1 MCRDINGKQQL
12 RRKVVI
18 NQLQQGVEERPVPIT
33 RSATRDQEGT
43 VADVDTTDTME
54 PMGTIVQKR
63 FNDGKFYK
71 GEVTK
76 YDPINNYYM
85 VRFQDGDVEEY
96 DHDEMKRYKKKQQRY
111 SKKQSRPT
119 GNAYMLGN
127 KYDEN
132 IFFIPTKACP
142 NPVKTDYC
150 RQQAAFMVTQRIDE
164 LLAKSRSVALS
175 ASGRVYDDE
184 LDKLCS
190 YRELIN
196 HSNPRIR
203 NKWLRAG
210 ENEFGRL
217 FQGFKPNNIEGL
229 GVLDWIN

>member
-1 MCRDINGKQQL
+1 MCRDINGKQRLQ
-12 RRKVVI
+12 RKAI
-18 NQLQQGVEERPVPIT
+18 NQRQQGVDERPVPIT

-43 VADVDTTDTME
+43 VADVDTTDTLE
-54 PMGTIVQKR
+54 PMGTIVRKR
-63 FNDGKFYK
+63 FNDGKFYE

-76 YDPINNYYM
+76 YDPINNYYT

-150 RQQAAFMVTQRIDE
+150 RQQAAFMVTQQID
-164 LLAKSRSVALS
+164 
-175 ASGRVYDDE
+175 
-184 LDKLCS
+184 
-190 YRELIN
+190 
-196 HSNPRIR
+196 
-203 NKWLRAG
+203 
-210 ENEFGRL
+210 
-217 FQGFKPNNIEGL
+217 
-229 GVLDWIN
+229 